1 MPKET
6 SMVSFRRRKTW
17 REIWARKQRF
27 LRAERFRAAHALNV
41 MIWAAGCDEYFA
53 EMAIRGPWAGLAE
66 DLADESL
73 NRENTTRRDFQ
84 TFSR

>member
-1 MPKET
+1 
-6 SMVSFRRRKTW
+6 
-17 REIWARKQRF
+17 
-27 LRAERFRAAHALNV
+27 
-41 MIWAAGCDEYFA
+41 MIWAVGADDYFA

-73 NRENTTRRDFQ
+73 NREITTRRDFQ